1 MTFATQNVEE
11 KRQVFAVGS
20 FMAADSGLNA
30 LVTNSPKFRYPYHL
44 YMGTLGRGEPPARIV
59 SFGPGLHCLPM
70 KRMNKVLTGEQY
82 VANFLDEPIRIGT
95 IFRMDDAQFVI
106 AIQFDQA
113 FPNVPLAPYV
123 DKGSAG
129 TLKFSEQKNVSIT
142 FGVSATT
149 PEGESEVTMK
159 FKRARS
165 AAGAF
170 AAARVEA
177 VSYMPIL
184 PQLKKLWT
192 DNGLVKYRREYF
204 FVFQTVTAASGT
216 FIYSEDRNNE
226 VVLKH
231 TAGATVSKLADLASG
246 SFEYLSN
253 TKRTLEIIRTTRHR
267 PLFKAFR
274 LRSDWE
280 PEILG

>member
-1 MTFATQNVEE
+1 MQ
-11 KRQVFAVGS
+11 
-20 FMAADSGLNA
+20 
-30 LVTNSPKFRYPYHL
+30 
-44 YMGTLGRGEPPARIV
+44 
-59 SFGPGLHCLPM
+59 
-70 KRMNKVLTGEQY
+70 RMNKVLSGEQY
-82 VANFLDEPIRIGT
+82 IANFLDEPIRIGT

-106 AIQFDQA
+106 ALQFDQA
-113 FPNVPLAPYV
+113 FPDIKLAKYIGI
-123 DKGSAG
+123 GSAG
-129 TLKFSEQKNVSIT
+129 TLKFSERRDVAVT
-142 FGVSATT
+142 LGG
-149 PEGESEVTMK
+149 PEVILK

-170 AAARVEA
+170 ARARVEA
-177 VSYMPIL
+177 LSYLPIL

-192 DNGLVKYRREYF
+192 DNGLVNYRREYF

-216 FIYSEDRNNE
+216 FIYSEDKNNE

-231 TAGATVSKLADLASG
+231 AFGETMSKLADLATG
-246 SFEYLSN
+246 NFEYVSN
-253 TKRTLEIIRTTRHR
+253 IKRTLEIIRTTRHR

>member
-1 MTFATQNVEE
+1 MQ
-11 KRQVFAVGS
+11 
-20 FMAADSGLNA
+20 
-30 LVTNSPKFRYPYHL
+30 
-44 YMGTLGRGEPPARIV
+44 
-59 SFGPGLHCLPM
+59 
-70 KRMNKVLTGEQY
+70 RMNKVLSGEQY
-82 VANFLDEPIRIGT
+82 IANFLDEPIRIGT

-106 AIQFDQA
+106 ALQFDQA
-113 FPNVPLAPYV
+113 FPDIRLA
-123 DKGSAG
+123 KHINRGSAG
-129 TLKFSEQKNVSIT
+129 TLKFSEQRDVTVGFGASAGQSQVSL
-142 FGVSATT
+142 
-149 PEGESEVTMK
+149 K

-170 AAARVEA
+170 AGARVEA

-184 PQLKKLWT
+184 PRLKKLWT
-192 DNGLVKYRREYF
+192 DNGLVNYRREYF

-216 FIYSEDRNNE
+216 FIYSEDRNND

-231 TAGATVSKLADLASG
+231 TFGENISKIADLASG
-246 SFEYLSN
+246 NFEYVSN

-274 LRSDWE
+274 LRSNWE

>member
-1 MTFATQNVEE
+1 MQ
-11 KRQVFAVGS
+11 
-20 FMAADSGLNA
+20 
-30 LVTNSPKFRYPYHL
+30 
-44 YMGTLGRGEPPARIV
+44 
-59 SFGPGLHCLPM
+59 
-70 KRMNKVLTGEQY
+70 RMNKVLSGEQY
-82 VANFLDEPIRIGT
+82 IANFLDEPIRIGT

-106 AIQFDQA
+106 ALQFDQA
-113 FPNVPLAPYV
+113 FPDTRLAKYI
-123 DKGSAG
+123 DTGSAG
-129 TLKFSEQKNVSIT
+129 TLKFSEQRDVAIAFGASAAASAGTSAVSL
-142 FGVSATT
+142 
-149 PEGESEVTMK
+149 K

-170 AAARVEA
+170 AGARVEA

-184 PQLKKLWT
+184 PELKKLWT

-231 TAGATVSKLADLASG
+231 TLGDKVSKIGDLASG
-246 SFEYLSN
+246 HFEYVSN

-274 LRSDWE
+274 LRSNWE

>member
-1 MTFATQNVEE
+1 MQ
-11 KRQVFAVGS
+11 
-20 FMAADSGLNA
+20 
-30 LVTNSPKFRYPYHL
+30 
-44 YMGTLGRGEPPARIV
+44 
-59 SFGPGLHCLPM
+59 
-70 KRMNKVLTGEQY
+70 RMNKILSGEQY
-82 VANFLDEPIRIGT
+82 IANFLDEPIRIGT

-106 AIQFDQA
+106 ALQFDQA
-113 FPNVPLAPYV
+113 FPDIRLAKYI
-123 DKGSAG
+123 DTGSAG
-129 TLKFSEQKNVSIT
+129 TLKFFEQRDVAIA
-142 FGVSATT
+142 FGASVAAGPSQ
-149 PEGESEVTMK
+149 VNLK

-170 AAARVEA
+170 AGVRVEA
-177 VSYMPIL
+177 VSYIPIL

-192 DNGLVKYRREYF
+192 DNGLVHYRREYF

-216 FIYSEDRNNE
+216 FIYSEDRNND

-231 TAGATVSKLADLASG
+231 TSGEKVSKIADLASG
-246 SFEYLSN
+246 HFEYVSN

-274 LRSDWE
+274 LRSNWE

>member
-1 MTFATQNVEE
+1 
-11 KRQVFAVGS
+11 
-20 FMAADSGLNA
+20 
-30 LVTNSPKFRYPYHL
+30 
-44 YMGTLGRGEPPARIV
+44 
-59 SFGPGLHCLPM
+59 
-70 KRMNKVLTGEQY
+70 MNKVLSGEQY
-82 VANFLDEPIRIGT
+82 IANFLDEPIRIGT

-106 AIQFDQA
+106 ALQFDQA
-113 FPNVPLAPYV
+113 FPDIRLAKYI
-123 DKGSAG
+123 DTGSAG
-129 TLKFSEQKNVSIT
+129 TLKFSEERDVAIGFGASAAAGPSQVSL
-142 FGVSATT
+142 
-149 PEGESEVTMK
+149 K

-170 AAARVEA
+170 AGARVEA
-177 VSYMPIL
+177 VSYIPIL

-192 DNGLVKYRREYF
+192 DNGLVNYRREYF

-216 FIYSEDRNNE
+216 FIYSEDRNND

-231 TAGATVSKLADLASG
+231 TSGEKVSKIADLASG
-246 SFEYLSN
+246 NFEYVSN

-267 PLFKAFR
+267 PLFEAFR

>member
-1 MTFATQNVEE
+1 MQ
-11 KRQVFAVGS
+11 
-20 FMAADSGLNA
+20 
-30 LVTNSPKFRYPYHL
+30 
-44 YMGTLGRGEPPARIV
+44 
-59 SFGPGLHCLPM
+59 
-70 KRMNKVLTGEQY
+70 RMNKILMGEQY
-82 VANFLDEPIRIGT
+82 VANFLDEPIRVGT

-106 AIQFDQA
+106 ALQLDQA
-113 FPNVPLAPYV
+113 FPAINLAKHI
-123 DKGSAG
+123 DRGSPG
-129 TLKFSEQKNVSIT
+129 TLKFSEQRNVAIE
-142 FGVSATT
+142 FGASATT
-149 PEGESEVTMK
+149 SAGQSEVSMK

-170 AAARVEA
+170 AGARVEA
-177 VSYMPIL
+177 VSYMSIL
-184 PQLKKLWT
+184 PELKKLWT

-231 TAGATVSKLADLASG
+231 TLGEKVSKVADLASG
-246 SFEYLSN
+246 NFEYVSN

-280 PEILG
+280 PEVLG

>member
-1 MTFATQNVEE
+1 MQ
-11 KRQVFAVGS
+11 
-20 FMAADSGLNA
+20 
-30 LVTNSPKFRYPYHL
+30 
-44 YMGTLGRGEPPARIV
+44 
-59 SFGPGLHCLPM
+59 
-70 KRMNKVLTGEQY
+70 RMNKVLSGEQY
-82 VANFLDEPIRIGT
+82 IANFLDEPIRVGT

-106 AIQFDQA
+106 ALQFDQA
-113 FPNVPLAPYV
+113 FPDIRLGKYIET
-123 DKGSAG
+123 GSAG
-129 TLKFSEQKNVSIT
+129 TLKFSEQRDVAIMLGAPEVSL
-142 FGVSATT
+142 
-149 PEGESEVTMK
+149 K

-170 AAARVEA
+170 AGARVEA
-177 VSYMPIL
+177 LSYLPIL
-184 PQLKKLWT
+184 PQLKRLWT

-216 FIYSEDRNNE
+216 FVYSEDRNND

-231 TAGATVSKLADLASG
+231 VLGEKVSKIADLASG
-246 SFEYLSN
+246 NFEYVSN

-280 PEILG
+280 PEVLG

>member
-1 MTFATQNVEE
+1 MQ
-11 KRQVFAVGS
+11 
-20 FMAADSGLNA
+20 
-30 LVTNSPKFRYPYHL
+30 
-44 YMGTLGRGEPPARIV
+44 
-59 SFGPGLHCLPM
+59 
-70 KRMNKVLTGEQY
+70 RMNKILTGEQY
-82 VANFLDEPIRIGT
+82 VANFLDEPIRVGT

-106 AIQFDQA
+106 AIHFDQA
-113 FPNVPLAPYV
+113 FPDIRLGKYI
-123 DKGSAG
+123 DTGSAG
-129 TLKFSEQKNVSIT
+129 TLKFSEQKNVAIA
-142 FGVSATT
+142 FGASATT
-149 PEGESEVTMK
+149 SAGQSEVSMK

-170 AAARVEA
+170 AGARVEA

-192 DNGLVKYRREYF
+192 DNNLVRYRREYF

-216 FIYSEDRNNE
+216 FIYSEDKNNE
-226 VVLKH
+226 VVLKQ
-231 TAGATVSKLADLASG
+231 ATGEKVSKIADLASG
-246 SFEYLSN
+246 NFEYVSN

-274 LRSDWE
+274 LRADWE

>member
-1 MTFATQNVEE
+1 MQ
-11 KRQVFAVGS
+11 
-20 FMAADSGLNA
+20 
-30 LVTNSPKFRYPYHL
+30 
-44 YMGTLGRGEPPARIV
+44 
-59 SFGPGLHCLPM
+59 
-70 KRMNKVLTGEQY
+70 RMNKVLSGEQY
-82 VANFLDEPIRIGT
+82 IANFLDEPIRIGT

-106 AIQFDQA
+106 ALQFDQA
-113 FPNVPLAPYV
+113 FPDIRLARYI
-123 DKGSAG
+123 DTGSAG
-129 TLKFSEQKNVSIT
+129 TLKFSEQRDVAIT
-142 FGVSATT
+142 FGAPEVSL
-149 PEGESEVTMK
+149 K

-170 AAARVEA
+170 AGARVEA
-177 VSYMPIL
+177 ISYLPIL

-192 DNGLVKYRREYF
+192 DNGLVNYRREYF

-216 FIYSEDRNNE
+216 FIYSEDRNND

-231 TAGATVSKLADLASG
+231 ALGEKVSKLADLASG
-246 SFEYLSN
+246 NFEYVSN

-274 LRSDWE
+274 LRSNWE